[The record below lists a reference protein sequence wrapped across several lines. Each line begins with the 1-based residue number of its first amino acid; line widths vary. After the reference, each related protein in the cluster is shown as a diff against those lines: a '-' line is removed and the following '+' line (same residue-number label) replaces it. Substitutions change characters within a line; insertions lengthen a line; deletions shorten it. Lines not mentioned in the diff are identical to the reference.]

1 MSTSP
6 GDQNG
11 GGPMSAPSADWNAG
25 DDMRIPPGSVAPGDH
40 EPAAGPGHRA
50 ASALALHR
58 DLDRV
63 WASPPGWR
71 RLAAV
76 NHSSVGKRFIIA
88 ALVFFLVGGVL
99 AMLMR
104 TQLATSGNAFLDA
117 GVYSQVF
124 TMHGTVMMF
133 LFAIPMLEGFSFY
146 LLPKMLGARDMAY
159 PRLGAYA
166 WYCYLFGATLVVGS
180 MFLGLAPRSGW
191 FMYAPLSSSRFSP
204 GIANDIW
211 LIGITFAEISALCG
225 AVELIATILRMRAP
239 GMKLTRMPL
248 FAWYMLVTAGMMLLG
263 FPPLILGSI
272 LLELER
278 AFGWPFYDPGLG
290 GDPVLWQHLFWLFGH
305 PEVYIIFVPAAGM
318 VTVMV
323 STFASRPV
331 VAYGWVVASVVTI
344 GVLSMLLWAHH
355 MFTVGL
361 TTPVAAFFSVASTL
375 IAIPTSMQFFVWIAT
390 LWQGRVRW
398 ELPMWFMAGFFVT
411 FIVGGLTGVMI
422 ALVPFN
428 WQAHDTHFIVAHLH
442 YVLVGGMVFPVM
454 AAAYY
459 WLPHFTGRMPSRRLG
474 RAAFWLVFLGF
485 HLTFLPMHLT
495 GLAGMPRRVHA
506 YSPDMGWDFLNLL
519 SSVGGF
525 IQATGFAVVI
535 IDVLLH
541 ARVGALAPRNPWGAG
556 TLEWAMPTPAPS
568 YNFAS
573 IPQVREPEPLW
584 RDDSLPDDIAAGR
597 HWLAGR
603 HGGLRLTLSTD
614 IMGGRP
620 ESVIVLPGNSWLPLM
635 AAMATGGFFVG
646 VLVKAYALALIAL
659 VLTVVCFLR
668 WAWFTGSRADTEGV
682 EAHDGV
688 TLPLHHQHVEG
699 APGWHGLFYTLIADA
714 AILGSLAFGA
724 AYLWALAAGW
734 PPPVWA
740 TVPWWSPV
748 AAALCWLLAFSGMR
762 AGIRWLSAD
771 VPAERRAP
779 RLAPVLLV
787 AGVGALLL
795 LLLWLL
801 AGLPPASLHAQSAV
815 AAALLWY
822 AAIHA
827 GMACLMVGQLTIR
840 WRAGFVSQR
849 RSLEPRV
856 VWRFCHYAMG
866 SAILC
871 LVLAALPAVVG

>member
-1 MSTSP
+1 MSPSSDSP
-6 GDQNG
+6 
-11 GGPMSAPSADWNAG
+11 
-25 DDMRIPPGSVAPGDH
+25 APGAQ
-40 EPAAGPGHRA
+40 EPAVGHDERQP
-50 ASALALHR
+50 SALALHR
-58 DLDRV
+58 DLERV
-63 WASPPGWR
+63 WRSPPGWG

-76 NHSSVGKRFIIA
+76 NHSTVGKRFIIA
-88 ALVFFLVGGVL
+88 ALVFFLLGGVL
-99 AMLMR
+99 AMMMR

-166 WYCYLFGATLVVGS
+166 WYCYLFGATLVVGG
-180 MFLGLAPRSGW
+180 MVLGLAPRSGW
-191 FMYAPLSSSRFSP
+191 FMYTPLSSARFSP
-204 GIANDIW
+204 DIANDIW

-225 AVELIATILRMRAP
+225 AVELVATILRMRAP
-239 GMKLTRMPL
+239 GLRLTRMPL

-278 AFGWPFYDPGLG
+278 AFGWPFYDPARG

-318 VTVMV
+318 VTVML
-323 STFASRPV
+323 STFVSRPI
-331 VAYGWVVASVVTI
+331 VAYGWAVASVVAI

-361 TTPVAAFFSVASTL
+361 STPVAAFFSVASTL
-375 IAIPTSMQFFVWIAT
+375 IAVPTSVQFFVWIAT

-398 ELPMWFMAGFFVT
+398 EVPMWFLAGFFVT
-411 FIVGGLTGVMI
+411 FIMGGLTGVMI

-474 RAAFWLVFLGF
+474 KAAFWLVFIGF

-495 GLAGMPRRVHA
+495 GLAGMPRRVHV
-506 YSPDMGWDFLNLL
+506 YPPEMGWDFLNLL
-519 SSVGGF
+519 SSAGGF
-525 IQATGFAVVI
+525 LQATGFAVVV

-541 ARVGALAPRNPWGAG
+541 ARFGVLAPRNPWGAG

-573 IPQVREPEPLW
+573 LPHVEEPEPLW
-584 RDDSLPDDIAAGR
+584 KDDALPDDIATGK
-597 HWLAGR
+597 HWLGR
-603 HGGLRLTLSTD
+603 RHDDLRLTLSTD
-614 IMGGRP
+614 IMSGRP
-620 ESVIVLPGNSWLPLM
+620 ESVIVLPGNTWLPLLT
-635 AAMATGGFFVG
+635 AVATGGFFVG
-646 VLVKAYALALIAL
+646 VLLKAYMPALLALALMIIG
-659 VLTVVCFLR
+659 FLR
-668 WAWFTGSRADTEGV
+668 WAWAGGSRADTEDV
-682 EAHDGV
+682 EARKGV
-688 TLPLHHQHVEG
+688 RLPLHHHHVEG
-699 APGWHGLFYTLIADA
+699 APGWHGLVYTLIADA

-724 AYLWALAAGW
+724 VYLWALAPGW
-734 PPPVWA
+734 PPPAWA
-740 TVPWWSPV
+740 VVPAWSI
-748 AAALCWLLAFSGMR
+748 AAAAAAWLLVCL
-762 AGIRWLSAD
+762 GIRMGGRRLSVDAA
-771 VPAERRAP
+771 VTPGMP
-779 RLAPVLLV
+779 CLGLGLLT
-787 AGVGALLL
+787 AGAGALLVL
-795 LLLWLL
+795 LALLL
-801 AGLPPASLHAQSAV
+801 AGLPPADSHAQSAV
-815 AAALLWY
+815 TAALLWY
-822 AAIHA
+822 ALIHA
-827 GMACLMVGQLTIR
+827 AVACLMAVHLAMR
-840 WRAGFVSQR
+840 WRAGFVSPR
-849 RSLEPRV
+849 RRLEPRV

-866 SAILC
+866 SALFC
-871 LVLAALPAVVG
+871 LVLAGLPGLLR